1 MADSGKITTHKQ
13 ILIAQDTA
21 RALPCLVSKTGV
33 TANADGDY
41 IVKAGTPLYS
51 TDFGVNRDTPLTV
64 SGSGESA
71 KAQGVL
77 YQDVTFEKGATT
89 ANGTLVY
96 DGTVDLLKLDASVQA
111 LITTAVKTALTN
123 VQFVKGRAD

>member
-1 MADSGKITTHKQ
+1 MSKYTTHKQ

-21 RALPCLVSKTGV
+21 RALPCIVSKTGV
-33 TANADGDY
+33 TVNTDGDY
-41 IVKAGTPLYS
+41 IVKAGTPLYGA
-51 TDFGVNRDTPLTV
+51 DFGTNRDTPLTV
-64 SGSGESA
+64 SGSGESV

-77 YQDVTFEKGATT
+77 YQDVTFENGATT

-96 DGTVDLLKLDASVQA
+96 DGTVDLLKLDASVQT
-111 LITTAVKTALTN
+111 LITTTVKTALTN